1 MKISSRTIAFTALL
15 AAIICAIAPWTVP
28 IGPIPVSLATFGIY
42 IASCVIDA
50 KHGTVATIVYVV
62 LGAIGVPV
70 FSGARGGFGVM
81 AGPTGGY
88 IVGYVFLAVVTGL
101 LIDFL
106 GREKRIW
113 IYPIAMIAGT
123 AVLYAFGTAWYM
135 ISTGAGIGAAL
146 IVCVLPFLIGDG
158 IKIAAATAVG
168 FPVRRALR
176 KTVLRA
182 AGHAGKADK
191 PHYDD
196 REGK

>member
-62 LGAIGVPV
+62 LGEIGVPV
-70 FSGARGGFGVM
+70 FSGARGGFGVI

-123 AVLYAFGTAWYM
+123 AVLYAFGTAWFLIVYTR
-135 ISTGAGIGAAL
+135 TGAITLGVVLAK
-146 IVCVLPFLIGDG
+146 CVLPFLLPDAV
-158 IKIAAATAVG
+158 KLALAT
-168 FPVRRALR
+168 L
-176 KTVLRA
+176 LRA
-182 AGHAGKADK
+182 RLYRRIPA
-191 PHYDD
+191 
-196 REGK
+196 